1 MRDDQVRGED
11 DQVRGEDDHD
21 LLTFGES
28 AIRLRE
34 EISLTEAS
42 LRACSGAERR
52 EALQARLSVLTDA
65 LARNTRQADSSPGEK
80 GFLDYSPARADQ
92 AGTDSEDSARTADR
106 TWRRSGSS
114 GTGPRC
120 G

>member
-34 EISLTEAS
+34 EISLTQAA
-42 LRACSGAERR
+42 LRACSGAERQA
-52 EALQARLSVLTDA
+52 ALQARLSALTDA
-65 LARNTRQADSSPGEK
+65 LARNTRQAGANPGEK
-80 GFLDYSPARADQ
+80 GFLDYSPARPGHAD
-92 AGTDSEDSARTADR
+92 AD
-106 TWRRSGSS
+106 GEE
-114 GTGPRC
+114 
-120 G
+120 

>member
-1 MRDDQVRGED
+1 VGDDLARGAG

-34 EISLTEAS
+34 EISLTEAA

-52 EALQARLSVLTDA
+52 DALQARLGALTDA
-65 LARNTRQADSSPGEK
+65 LARNTRQASVNPGDK
-80 GFLDYSPARADQ
+80 GFRDYSPARKSPEHKGQAD
-92 AGTDSEDSARTADR
+92 ADAE
-106 TWRRSGSS
+106 G
-114 GTGPRC
+114 
-120 G
+120 